1 MIKGI
6 TDTMRS
12 LPCNYLDEKGIV
24 RLESRW
30 RIRWAF
36 RSWAVGRGQL
46 VRVKSKFCRT
56 SDEFRGMVL
65 KSGEAG
71 SRYPL
76 LCPRPP
82 GL

>member
-1 MIKGI
+1 MADSQCFSQLGCGKGSI
-6 TDTMRS
+6 
-12 LPCNYLDEKGIV
+12 G
-24 RLESRW
+24 
-30 RIRWAF
+30 
-36 RSWAVGRGQL
+36 
-46 VRVKSKFCRT
+46 RVKSKFCRT

-76 LCPRPP
+76 LGPRPP